1 MPMAKKNNLAVID
14 LGSNSVRLKISELM
28 EDGSAVTKQYLKRYV
43 RLSSQMGP
51 EKVLKPE
58 PVERTIA
65 ALKEF
70 RIVCNDYPNARIVA
84 VATAAVRQAK
94 NQQEFLDRV
103 KKETGFKIKVISG
116 AQEAYLDYV
125 GVSNTLPLK
134 HGLIIDTGGAS
145 MELVAVDN
153 GAAEETVS
161 IPMGSVIL
169 SQRYHLDDQIN
180 AANLF
185 DAMVEVDEALS
196 HQRWLSRFRR
206 TEIVALGGSN
216 RALAKVFRWRNAV
229 DGKPAPVHGLTMTS
243 QTAFGIMHE
252 LLEYSRAE
260 RAKIRGINTERA
272 DVIIGGLLPLLALM
286 RQLAIDEVQFSNSG
300 LREGLLFKYREHEIN
315 FN

>member
-1 MPMAKKNNLAVID
+1 MAKKNNLAIID
-14 LGSNSVRLKISELM
+14 LGSNSVRLKISELLA
-28 EDGSAVTKQYLKRYV
+28 DGSAVTKQYLKRYV

-51 EKVLKPE
+51 EKLLKKE
-58 PVERTIA
+58 PIERTLT

-70 RIVCNDYPNARIVA
+70 REVCDQYPNVRIFA

-94 NQQEFLDRV
+94 NQQEFLNRV
-103 KKETGFKIKVISG
+103 KKETGFNIRVISG

-125 GVSNTLPLK
+125 GVSNTLPIK
-134 HGLIIDTGGAS
+134 RGLIIDTGGAS

-153 GAAEETVS
+153 GAAEETIS

-169 SQRYHLDDQIN
+169 SQRYHLDDKIN

-196 HQRWLSRFRR
+196 HQNWLSRFQR
-206 TEIVALGGSN
+206 TKIVALGGSN
-216 RALAKVFRWRNAV
+216 RALAKVYRWRNAI
-229 DGKPAPVHGLTMTS
+229 DGKPAPVHGLTMSS

-252 LLEYSRAE
+252 LLEYNRTE
-260 RAKIRGINTERA
+260 RAAIRGINTERA

-286 RQLAIDEVQFSNSG
+286 RQLAIDEVEFSNSG

-315 FN
+315 FDD